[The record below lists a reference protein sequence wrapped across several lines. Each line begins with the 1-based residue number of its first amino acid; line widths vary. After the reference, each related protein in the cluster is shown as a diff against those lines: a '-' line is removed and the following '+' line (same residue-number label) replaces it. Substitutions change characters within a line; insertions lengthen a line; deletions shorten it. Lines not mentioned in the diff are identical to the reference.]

1 MTKAIILAAG
11 MGTRL
16 RPLTNDRPKCLV
28 ELAGKP
34 LLEHQ
39 ISVLHSM
46 GILDIHVVGGY
57 LAKKLERPEITLHV
71 NSDFQTTN
79 MVYTLF
85 QAEKELDG
93 RQDVIISYGDIVY
106 EASVLEKLLE
116 CEGPVCVVS
125 DRQWLRY
132 WRARFTDP
140 LDDAETFRVDG
151 QGKIRD
157 LGKKPQTLDEVEG
170 QFIGLIKF
178 RQDVL
183 PELKN
188 VWSALQQSSAL
199 GAAEKLYTTDFLQ
212 QLIDEDWELRPVFIE
227 NSWAEIDSQEDLTVA
242 TDFFTPNN

>member
-39 ISVLHSM
+39 ISVLQSL
-46 GILDIHVVGGY
+46 GIFNIHVVGGY
-57 LAKKLERPEITLHV
+57 LAGMLERSDITLHV
-71 NSDFQTTN
+71 NSDFETTN

-85 QAEKELDG
+85 QAEGELDSSE
-93 RQDVIISYGDIVY
+93 DVIVSYGDIVY
-106 EASVLEKLLE
+106 EANVLEKLLK
-116 CEGPVCVVS
+116 CEGQVCVVS

-151 QGKIRD
+151 QGKILD
-157 LGKKPQTLDEVEG
+157 LGKKPQTVDEVEG
-170 QFIGLIKF
+170 QFIGLMKF
-178 RQDVL
+178 RQEVL
-183 PELKN
+183 PELRN
-188 VWSALQQSSAL
+188 VWSALQRSSAP
-199 GAAEKLYTTDFLQ
+199 GAVERSYTTDFLQ
-212 QLIDEDWELRPVFIE
+212 QLIHEGWELRPVFIE
-227 NSWAEIDSQEDLTVA
+227 NGWAEIDSEKDLAVA
-242 TDFFTPNN
+242 TDFFTPHN